1 MFKLANYFYQL
12 IFRQPMG
19 ENARR
24 FLQNSFWSMGGGL
37 LAFAFLFLANI
48 LAGRWLGPEEYGKY
62 NLILALANILAIL
75 LVLDSD
81 VGITYFVSRAKEI
94 KTRKK
99 EITNSLGLA
108 FLIYVTVIFFGL
120 AIYKLIDYFYSFSH
134 PPLFWVWF
142 LATIIAGKR
151 ISEAI
156 IRGLKKFRYQA
167 LVKIG
172 EGIIVLSLLII
183 IIFIWRKV
191 VYQSYLIALVTGGLV
206 LLTIYFLKIKKYIQ
220 SNLLQWSHLKK
231 IFHYSRWGIINSLTT
246 IGFKGFDKLIVAGLL
261 GAYQLG
267 IYSAYYTIS
276 ILLSARLIQL
286 LVNVYFP
293 SINEI
298 KNKKELINKVNRFIL
313 KLSLP
318 ILFAYIL
325 GARLLLFL
333 FGKEYPLHWTWLFI
347 LGFYFLFHLSANLY
361 GWILAS
367 HSKEGYRYQNWGG
380 LLSLFVFAFVIF
392 IIWRLNLFSISSL
405 FLTLTL
411 SKFALLV
418 FYRVEISSLVKKS

>member
-1 MFKLANYFYQL
+1 MFKLVNYFYQL
-12 IFRQPMG
+12 IFHQPMG
-19 ENARR
+19 ENAQR
-24 FLQNSFWSMGGGL
+24 FLKNSFWSMGGGL

-62 NLILALANILAIL
+62 NLILALANILTIL

-81 VGITYFVSRAKEI
+81 VGITYFVSRAKES

-134 PPLFWVWF
+134 PPLFWVWL

-167 LVKIG
+167 LAKIS
-172 EGIIVLSLLII
+172 EGTIVLFLLVVNII
-183 IIFIWRKV
+183 IWKKV
-191 VYQSYLIALVTGGLV
+191 VYQSYLIALIVGGLI
-206 LLTIYFLKIKKYIQ
+206 LLVIYFLKIKKYFQ
-220 SNLLQWSHLKK
+220 LNLLRWSHLKE
-231 IFHYSRWGIINSLTT
+231 IFLYSRWGIINSLTT
-246 IGFKGFDKLIVAGLL
+246 IGFKGFDKLVIAGLL
-261 GAYQLG
+261 GTYQLG

-276 ILLSARLIQL
+276 ILLSARLIQIL
-286 LVNVYFP
+286 INVYFP
-293 SINEI
+293 SVNEI
-298 KNKKELINKVNRFIL
+298 ENKKELVNKVNHFIL

-318 ILFAYIL
+318 ILLGYIL
-325 GARLLLFL
+325 IARFLLLLF
-333 FGKEYPLHWTWLFI
+333 GQAYPLHWFWLFI
-347 LGFYFLFHLSANLY
+347 LAFYFLFHLSANLY

-367 HSKEGYRYQNWGG
+367 HSKEGYRYQNWGSI
-380 LLSLFVFAFVIF
+380 LSLFVFAFVIF
-392 IIWRLNLFSISSL
+392 IIWRLNLFSVTGL
-405 FLTLTL
+405 FLALTL
-411 SKFALLV
+411 SRFASFI
-418 FYRVEISSLVKKS
+418 FYKLKTSSLIKN